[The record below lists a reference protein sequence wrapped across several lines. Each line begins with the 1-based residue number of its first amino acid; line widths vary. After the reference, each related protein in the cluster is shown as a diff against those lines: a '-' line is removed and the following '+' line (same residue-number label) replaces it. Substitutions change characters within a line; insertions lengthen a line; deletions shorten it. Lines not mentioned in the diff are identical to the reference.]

1 MTVAEKRKMGLGRG
15 LSSLLGDA
23 ATGHLDDGS
32 PMPATLPIE
41 LLKPGRFQPRS
52 RMAEDGLEDLARS
65 VREQGVLQPIL
76 VRRDPDEPDLY
87 EIVAGERRWRAAQRA
102 GLHQVPVILRELSDA
117 DSCEIALVENLQ
129 REDLSAIEE
138 AEAYQRL
145 ISEFAHTQDDL
156 ARRVGKSRPH
166 VTNTL
171 RLLSLPDSVQAMVRT
186 GTLTAGQVRPLVGV
200 EDAEALARE
209 VADRGLNARQVERLA
224 KAARRPATA
233 RPRSAGKDADMLALE
248 HDLSNRLGLSVE
260 LKVHRDGGALVIHYQ
275 TLDQLDTLLARLS
288 AGPGPADA
296 G

>member
-1 MTVAEKRKMGLGRG
+1 MTDKRTTSLGRG

-23 ATGHLDDGS
+23 ATGHLDDAS

-52 RMAEDGLEDLARS
+52 RMAEEGLEDLARS

-102 GLHQVPVILRELSDA
+102 GLHQVPVILRELSDS

-166 VTNTL
+166 VANTL
-171 RLLSLPDSVQAMVRT
+171 RLLALPESVQAMVRS
-186 GTLTAGQVRPLVGV
+186 GALSAGHVRPLIGA

-209 VADRGLNARQVERLA
+209 VADRGLNARQAERLA
-224 KAARRPATA
+224 KTARRPASA
-233 RPRSAGKDADMLALE
+233 RSRPVGKDADMLALE
-248 HDLSNRLGLSVE
+248 HDLSNRLGLPVE
-260 LKVHRDGGALVIHYQ
+260 IKAHRDGGALVIHYQ
-275 TLDQLDTLLARLS
+275 TLDQLDAVLSRLS
-288 AGPGPADA
+288 TTPESATTG
-296 G
+296 